1 MVFSSHVFL
10 FWFLPLA
17 LGLYYLS
24 PSKAKPLVLTLFSY
38 LFYGWANP
46 LFAVLMLLCTAVN
59 YAAGLIIARGGGEK
73 KSLMGEFAPLP
84 SDSPRSRGQKL
95 ALLFSVVAS
104 LGMLAFF
111 KYWNFGVE
119 NIERLFA
126 TFGLTQEGGFHLIH
140 VVLPLGISF
149 YTFQAMSYTIDV
161 YRGQARAISNFTR
174 FACYVSMFPQLV
186 AGPIVRYQDIADQLR
201 ERSHTVH
208 KCTRGAAYLIV
219 GLAQKVLL
227 ANPCGRIADTCF
239 NAESR
244 GMLDAWTG
252 VCAYSFQIYYDFSG
266 YSNMAI
272 GLGLMLGFTF
282 LRNFDSPYR
291 SRGLTEFWRRWHIS
305 LSTWLRDYLYVP
317 LGGNRRGN
325 VRTYINLMLVMLI
338 GGLWHGASWNFVLW
352 GGGHGAWLALERM
365 ISRRS
370 KWRPPPV
377 LSTIATF
384 IGVSLLWVLF
394 RADSLGAAIDYYRS
408 LFPGGEIDYG
418 LVGAAIG
425 NAYLLTSF
433 FAAAI
438 IVFAAPPAHRITRD
452 IGAGKAILLLITF
465 LLTVALLSSQSY
477 NPFIYFIF

>member
-10 FWFLPLA
+10 FWFLPVALA
-17 LGLYYLS
+17 VYYLS
-24 PSKAKPLVLTLFSY
+24 PRGIKPLTLTLFSY
-38 LFYGWANP
+38 FFYGWSNP
-46 LFAVLMLLCTAVN
+46 LFAILMLLCTAVN
-59 YAAGLIIARGGGEK
+59 YAAGLIIAREQDRAGPVQ
-73 KSLMGEFAPLP
+73 GEFSTLP
-84 SDSPRSRGQKL
+84 PDSPRTRRQKL
-95 ALLFSVVAS
+95 ALIVSVIAS

-111 KYWNFGVE
+111 KYWNFGIE
-119 NIERLFA
+119 NFERIFQA
-126 TFGLTQEGGFHLIH
+126 FGLTQNGGWNLIH

-161 YRGQARAISNFTR
+161 YRGEARAISNFTR

-186 AGPIVRYQDIADQLR
+186 AGPIVRYQDVADQLR
-201 ERSHTVH
+201 KRSHTLD

-244 GMLDAWTG
+244 DMLEAWTG
-252 VCAYSFQIYYDFSG
+252 VCAYSFQIYFDFSG

-291 SRGLTEFWRRWHIS
+291 SRGLTDFWRRWHIS

-317 LGGNRRGN
+317 LGGNRRGPL
-325 VRTYINLMLVMLI
+325 RTYVNLMLVMLI

-352 GGGHGAWLALERM
+352 GGGHGAWLAIERL
-365 ISRRS
+365 ICRRT
-370 KWRPPPV
+370 KWRPPPI
-377 LSTIATF
+377 LSICATF
-384 IGVSLLWVLF
+384 LGVSLLWVLF
-394 RADSLGAAIDYYRS
+394 RADDLGSAMAYYRS
-408 LFPGGEIDYG
+408 LLPGNGGNHG

-425 NAYLLTSF
+425 NAYLLGSLT
-433 FAAAI
+433 AAAVV
-438 IVFAAPPAHRITRD
+438 VFAAPPTCRVTRQ
-452 IGAGKAILLLITF
+452 IGPIKAIALLLTF

-477 NPFIYFIF
+477 NPFIYFLF